1 MFAYVGGPKRP
12 KKSLIAAVSA
22 LGDGYEGEKAIYDTE
37 TGELFSLDGK
47 PLHTLLPHQYEKL
60 VAVLGLIA
68 ATTMTALPLPKKVA
82 AVTLT
87 QIGGKLGED
96 AGKYASEL
104 LQTLKKSMD
113 NGDREPSGS

>member
-12 KKSLIAAVSA
+12 KKTLAAAVSA
-22 LGDGYEGEKAIYDTE
+22 LGDGYEGEKAIYNTE

-68 ATTMTALPLPKKVA
+68 ATTMTKLPLPKNVA
-82 AVTLT
+82 AVALT
-87 QIGGKLGED
+87 QIGGQLGKDVGE
-96 AGKYASEL
+96 YATSL
-104 LQTLKKSMD
+104 LASLKASV
-113 NGDREPSGS
+113 ESGNS